1 MTRTLWPWEPRDDDP
16 NDDEDQAPRLDELA
30 DDEEDSLASEGFAP
44 APAPPSTFQT
54 ARSETN
60 PSPVRF
66 RAKGAAR
73 RTTIPARPLL
83 LPDFPRIAQTTPS
96 PKESTHLLP
105 TVTERDLVILQV
117 LHDYRYLNT
126 SQLKDLFFPSLRAT
140 QARVQ
145 QLRDLGLIYR
155 WQMIVRPGLT
165 RRHSLLL
172 ISPRGARILASI
184 DAEHPATYVERS
196 RQART
201 YHWRAPHDLGAND
214 FFVWLA
220 LESRDLSESGLL
232 YWIGE
237 ETMRAHYRQIV
248 TGRRDGIPTPD
259 GHANYLAPDGH
270 VTLEFEWDRGT
281 EPLPRLR
288 QKVQAYYQHF
298 RNKRDAD
305 LTNVL
310 FVVPSAR
317 RERTLRSVIDGE
329 SSGRGSLSQSPSFWV
344 TTTQRLE
351 AAGPLGAIWCPGNET
366 EDEKERRRSNWH
378 APLTDPARLLRVSLT
393 DMPMS
398 GRGPDD
404 RPEDCIGKPG
414 WWERRPG
421 GGEAL

>member
-1 MTRTLWPWEPRDDDP
+1 MTRALWPWEPRDDDP
-16 NDDEDQAPRLDELA
+16 NDDEDQEPRLDELA
-30 DDEEDSLASEGFAP
+30 DDEEESLASEGFAP
-44 APAPPSTFQT
+44 APAPPFAFQT

-60 PSPVRF
+60 PSQVQF
-66 RAKGAAR
+66 RAEGAVR

-105 TVTERDLVILQV
+105 TVTERDLVILQA

-126 SQLKDLFFPSLRAT
+126 SQLKDLFFPSLRST

-184 DAEHPATYVERS
+184 HAEHPATYVERS

-248 TGRRDGIPTPD
+248 TGRRDGSPTPD
-259 GHANYLAPDGH
+259 GHASYLAPAGR
-270 VTLEFEWDRGT
+270 V
-281 EPLPRLR
+281 
-288 QKVQAYYQHF
+288 
-298 RNKRDAD
+298 DAG
-305 LTNVL
+305 
-310 FVVPSAR
+310 AR
-317 RERTLRSVIDGE
+317 V
-329 SSGRGSLSQSPSFWV
+329 
-344 TTTQRLE
+344 
-351 AAGPLGAIWCPGNET
+351 GPGY
-366 EDEKERRRSNWH
+366 
-378 APLTDPARLLRVSLT
+378 
-393 DMPMS
+393 
-398 GRGPDD
+398 
-404 RPEDCIGKPG
+404 
-414 WWERRPG
+414 
-421 GGEAL
+421 